1 MNPRADDTPGIS
13 VVVPVFDEVESLEE
27 LYLGIT
33 AACESIG
40 RGHEILFINDG
51 SRDGSDR
58 KCDELATRDPRVQ
71 VIHFRRNFGKSPA
84 LAAGFERVRGEIVL
98 TLDADLQD
106 DPAMIPEF
114 VERIDAGADLVSG
127 WKRRRHDPIG
137 KTFPSKVFNWMVRR
151 LSGIPLRDF
160 NCGFKAY
167 RIECIRELSVYG
179 GFHRFLPV
187 LAGARGFRIEQL
199 VVNHRARKHGVSK
212 FGVKRFFD
220 GILDLLTVLLVTKYR
235 TRPLHFFGVPG
246 LGLSGIGI
254 ALLVY
259 LSVLWFIGKPIGTRP
274 LLTLG
279 LLLTIMGF
287 QFVCFGLLGE
297 LLVRTTVKSSEIF
310 SIRTDRERARLSSK
324 APRADDR
331 PKPKSGNL
339 DADTITSEDGPRV
352 DPSAETRRD
361 IPIIPPEMLERKRP
375 PSAPPPELK

>member
-1 MNPRADDTPGIS
+1 MSDELAVRPGIS

-27 LYLGIT
+27 LYQGIT
-33 AACESIG
+33 TACARLG
-40 RGHEILFINDG
+40 RGHEIVFVNDG

-58 KCDELATRDPRVQ
+58 KLDELAERDPGVQ

-84 LAAGFERVRGEIVL
+84 LAAAFERVRGDIVV

-127 WKRRRHDPIG
+127 WKKRRHDPIG
-137 KTFPSKVFNWMVRR
+137 KTFPSKVFNAMVRK

-187 LAGARGFRIEQL
+187 LAGAKGFRIEQL
-199 VVNHRARKHGVSK
+199 VVNHRPRRHGISK
-212 FGVKRFFD
+212 FGAKRFFD
-220 GILDLLTVLLVTKYR
+220 GMLDLLTVLLVTKYR
-235 TRPLHFFGVPG
+235 TRPLHFFGIPGMLLGALG
-246 LGLSGIGI
+246 LGLL
-254 ALLVY
+254 AY
-259 LSVLWFIGKPIGTRP
+259 LTILWTFGQAIGTRP

-279 LLLTIMGF
+279 VLLTITGL
-287 QFVCFGLLGE
+287 QFLCFGLLGE
-297 LLVRTTVKSSEIF
+297 LLVRTTV
-310 SIRTDRERARLSSK
+310 
-324 APRADDR
+324 APREIYSVRSRHERRDPLAETVIER
-331 PKPKSGNL
+331 PHALRPE
-339 DADTITSEDGPRV
+339 TITSEDGPRS

-361 IPIIPPEMLERKRP
+361 LPLINAEQLRD
-375 PSAPPPELK
+375 PS